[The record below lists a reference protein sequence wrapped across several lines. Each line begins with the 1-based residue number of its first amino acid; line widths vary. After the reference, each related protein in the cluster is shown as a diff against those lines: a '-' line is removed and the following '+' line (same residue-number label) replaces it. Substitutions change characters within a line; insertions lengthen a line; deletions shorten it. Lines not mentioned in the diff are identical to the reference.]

1 MQTMNTFH
9 RTTYIYHGAVTLG
22 VQKLFL
28 RPRETHEHK
37 LVSHEIR
44 TTPDA
49 ELTWAEDVMGNSV
62 AQARFRVPTDR
73 MVVESRAVLESRAP
87 FWPVFPISAGAIE
100 YPFFYSADEWTDLGA
115 LTQPVHQDED
125 GRFARWIEGF
135 VRGRPTDTLSL
146 LKDISAGIA
155 AGLEYE
161 MRDEE
166 GTRSPMQTLDH
177 GRGSCRDFATML
189 AEAARHLGLGARLV
203 SGYLFDPDGDLS
215 GSAGAGS
222 THAWTEIYLPGAG
235 WIAFDP
241 TNRSLGS
248 AHLVAVAVARDI
260 TQIVPVSGSF
270 FGGGPDAL
278 LRMNVEVRV
287 LPGEAD
293 PEMRD

>member
-1 MQTMNTFH
+1 MQTISTLH
-9 RTTYIYHGAVTLG
+9 RTTYVYHNAVTLG

-28 RPRETHEHK
+28 RPRETREHK

-49 ELTWAEDVMGNSV
+49 ELTWVEDVMGNSV
-62 AQARFRVPTDR
+62 AQAAFRIPTDR

-87 FWPVFPISAGAIE
+87 LWPIFPISAGAIE
-100 YPFFYSADEWTDLGA
+100 YPFFYSAEEWTDLGA

-125 GRFARWIEGF
+125 GRFARWIEAF

-161 MRDEE
+161 VRDEK
-166 GTRSPMQTLDH
+166 GTRSPVQTLDH
-177 GRGSCRDFATML
+177 GRGSCRDFATMV

-203 SGYLFDPDGDLS
+203 SGYLFDPGGDLS
-215 GSAGAGS
+215 GSADAGS

-270 FGGGPDAL
+270 SGGSDAL
-278 LRMNVEVRV
+278 LRMDVEVRV

-293 PEMRD
+293 RAMRE